1 MFLLPYLVDVPM
13 SRWPITNFLLI
24 AVTVSLFAAIKA
36 GFVPPQAVD
45 PYILRLGVP
54 NGIYGHIFLHF
65 GYLHLFGNM
74 MFLWVFGNAV
84 CAKIGNLAYV
94 IVYLVLG
101 CVAGITHLFISGDPA
116 IGASGAVNGIVGM
129 YLVLYP
135 LNNVSCFYWF
145 FIRIGTFYLSGVWI
159 ILFGLAFDVYGALH
173 GGGHVAYWAHLG
185 GFATGFLIAALLL
198 YSGLV
203 QMTSTERSLV
213 DMLRDESR
221 G

>member
-1 MFLLPYLVDVPM
+1 MLLLPYHVDVPM
-13 SRWPITNFLLI
+13 SRWPVTNFLLI
-24 AVTVSLFAAIKA
+24 VATVGLFAAIRA
-36 GFVPPQAVD
+36 GSVPPEAIE
-45 PYILRLGVP
+45 PYILGLRGA

-84 CAKIGNLAYV
+84 CAKIGNLAYF

-101 CVAGITHLFISGDPA
+101 CVAGITHLFINGDPA

-145 FIRIGTFYLSGVWI
+145 IIRIGSFCVSSVWM
-159 ILFGLAFDVYGALH
+159 ILYWAAFDVYGAIR

-185 GFATGFLIAALLL
+185 GFAAGFLLATLLL

-203 QMTSTERSLV
+203 QMTSTERSLLDV
-213 DMLRDESR
+213 LRDTP
-221 G
+221 

>member
-1 MFLLPYLVDVPM
+1 M

-24 AVTVSLFAAIKA
+24 ATTVGLFAAFRA
-36 GFVPPQAVD
+36 GIVPREAIEPF
-45 PYILRLGVP
+45 ILRLGDP
-54 NGIYGHIFLHF
+54 NGIYGHMFLHF

-84 CAKIGNLAYV
+84 CAKIGNLAYF

-101 CVAGITHLFISGDPA
+101 CVAGITHLFINGGPA
-116 IGASGAVNGIVGM
+116 VGASGAVNAIVGM

-145 FIRIGTFYLSGVWI
+145 FIRMGSFSVSSVWM
-159 ILFGLAFDVYGALH
+159 ILYWGAFDVYGAIR
-173 GGGHVAYWAHLG
+173 GGGNVAYSAHLG
-185 GFATGFLIAALLL
+185 GFAAGFLLATLLL

-203 QMTSTERSLV
+203 QMTSTERSLFNV
-213 DMLRDESR
+213 LRD
-221 G
+221 

>member
-1 MFLLPYLVDVPM
+1 MLLLPYHVDVPM

-24 AVTVSLFAAIKA
+24 VATVGLFAAIRA
-36 GFVPPQAVD
+36 GSVPPEAIE
-45 PYILRLGVP
+45 PYILGLRGA

-65 GYLHLFGNM
+65 GYLHLF
-74 MFLWVFGNAV
+74 
-84 CAKIGNLAYV
+84 
-94 IVYLVLG
+94 YLMLG

-145 FIRIGTFYLSGVWI
+145 IIRIGSFCVSSVWL
-159 ILFGLAFDVYGALH
+159 ILYWAAFDIYGAIR

-185 GFATGFLIAALLL
+185 GFAAGFLLASLLL

-203 QMTSTERSLV
+203 QMTSTERSLLDV
-213 DMLRDESR
+213 LRVQSR